1 MIKFT
6 NVTKRFGADV
16 TAVSSVSFDLAKG
29 RTLALIGPSG
39 CGKTTMLK
47 MLNRLEEPTSGEIS
61 ILGLNILDQD
71 PVQVRRQ
78 IGYVIQRG
86 GLFPHWTVQRNISMV
101 PKLVGW
107 ESARTNGRV
116 TELLELMGLDPEE
129 YRTRYPAELSGGQ
142 QQRVGI
148 ARALAADPPVIL
160 FDEPFSALDPITRNQ
175 MQREFLRLKEV
186 VQKTMV
192 FVTHDIQEALL
203 LGDEVL
209 LLKAGEVQ
217 QYGTPEQLRSRPENA
232 FVKEFLEAELN

>member
-217 QYGTPEQLRSRPENA
+217 QYGTPEQLRFRPGNA

>member
-86 GLFPHWTVQRNISMV
+86 GTQKMLSWY
-101 PKLVGW
+101 
-107 ESARTNGRV
+107 
-116 TELLELMGLDPEE
+116 GL
-129 YRTRYPAELSGGQ
+129 
-142 QQRVGI
+142 
-148 ARALAADPPVIL
+148 
-160 FDEPFSALDPITRNQ
+160 
-175 MQREFLRLKEV
+175 
-186 VQKTMV
+186 
-192 FVTHDIQEALL
+192 
-203 LGDEVL
+203 
-209 LLKAGEVQ
+209 
-217 QYGTPEQLRSRPENA
+217 
-232 FVKEFLEAELN
+232 